1 MPCACKKVVRG
12 FEPGTY
18 TGTRLIADGVPFTV
32 DGVTPIVFAND
43 EQAEQFVIEQ
53 GFAEWELIPVTV

>member
-1 MPCACKKVVRG
+1 MACGCKKVVRG

-18 TGTRLIADGVPFTV
+18 NGTSLIVDGALFTV
-32 DGVTPIVFAND
+32 DGTTPVVFAGD

-53 GFAEWELIPVTV
+53 GFADWELVPVTV